1 MPDGFDEVDGCEK
14 QRSKWHGTRRNR
26 PEAKGLLRSEAMQR
40 QIAGRRR
47 FFFSMGIAVAVV
59 VVDGVLLSHSGSV
72 GLLGRVA
79 RRRRQ
84 MAELE

>member
-1 MPDGFDEVDGCEK
+1 MPDGFDEVVGCEK
-14 QRSKWHGTRRNR
+14 QRSEWHGTRRKR
-26 PEAKGLLRSEAMQR
+26 PEAKGLLGSEAMQR
-40 QIAGRRR
+40 QTAGQRR

-79 RRRRQ
+79 RRRQ